1 MATSVQVALRSVGQ
15 DALARVI
22 RGPKLGSGDLIMGG
36 TGLGPSVAAVPD
48 ADVTGS
54 TTSYAGPCRGCTRQV
69 AHVVS
74 YVATMLDREC
84 KARLL
89 ILSLDTRGQ

>member
-1 MATSVQVALRSVGQ
+1 MASSIRVKLRSVFQ

-22 RGPKLGSGDLIMGG
+22 RGPKLGSGDSIMDG
-36 TGLGPSVAAVPD
+36 TGLGLLVAAVPD

-54 TTSYAGPCRGCTRQV
+54 TTSRAGPCKGCTRQV

-74 YVATMLDREC
+74 YLATVKSRVQGTSTN
-84 KARLL
+84 
-89 ILSLDTRGQ
+89 IIT